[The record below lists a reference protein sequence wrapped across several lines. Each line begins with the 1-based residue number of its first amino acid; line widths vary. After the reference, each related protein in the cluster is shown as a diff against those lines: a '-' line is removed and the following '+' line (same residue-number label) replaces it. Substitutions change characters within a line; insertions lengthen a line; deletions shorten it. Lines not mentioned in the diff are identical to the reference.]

1 LGFIEVNAGER
12 IYAEQA
18 CSSITDFIRFE
29 PPKALSHWIS
39 TAGTLVR
46 LRSKCAA
53 SFFGF
58 LGAFLSAEKER
69 MPLKSNPFEPMSDAR
84 SNFTYSRQPS
94 FDRLGTPA
102 QIRLCAVVLKSIG
115 CSSA

>member
-1 LGFIEVNAGER
+1 MTVYKPFCCEWLRKVFKNLMRGRG
-12 IYAEQA
+12 
-18 CSSITDFIRFE
+18 FE